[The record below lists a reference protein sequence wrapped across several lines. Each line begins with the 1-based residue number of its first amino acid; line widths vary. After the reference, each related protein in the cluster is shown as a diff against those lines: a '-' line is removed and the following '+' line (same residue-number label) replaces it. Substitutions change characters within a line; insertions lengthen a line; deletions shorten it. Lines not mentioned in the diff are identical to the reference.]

1 MKERQQVAFDWESAI
16 QRRRNIILNH
26 LLLTGVIG
34 GGIALLLLFLPPDV
48 VFRER
53 LMSALPFVAAWL
65 FLLVVW
71 LLRNFLGYYVR
82 AWILLLL
89 TYSLAFFLLVRGG
102 LVGSGRIW
110 LILFSMVAVVML
122 DVWPGGI
129 LAGVISILTYGFF
142 AIAISQDILQHELG
156 DPTGLGYWITEGG
169 DFLMAVAGLVLGMWG
184 FRQGWLEA
192 LQGAGAANER
202 LEDAMNDLQA
212 LNEQLDA
219 RVNER
224 ALQLSAR
231 TEELSIALAR
241 ERSEANKNQ
250 AILEGI
256 ADGVVVFDR
265 LGKII
270 TANPAMGTLLGR
282 SAGSMLGQTFD
293 TLMGRDMSEDD
304 REMITRLLQDGAITW
319 SGFKFKWGEKTFA
332 VSIAPVHN
340 NTELVTGMVAVFRDF
355 TREAE
360 IDRMKSLFVSIA
372 SHDLR
377 TPLNSILGYTEMLYE
392 GVYGELGKEQQDVIG
407 RVVAN
412 TRHMLGLVNNLL
424 DRAQIEAGSLRLTV
438 APFSPS
444 ELVADVLKV
453 MGVLARTRGLTLGG
467 QVADDVPQVLYGDWQ
482 RLNQI
487 LVNLLSNAV
496 KFTEE
501 GKVQVRVYLPDSGHW
516 AMEVSDTGCGISRQ
530 DQDDVFDPFRRGG
543 DSDKYGGSGLG
554 LSIVKQLVE
563 MMGGGITLESEV
575 GQGSVF
581 TIVLPLRRQ
590 D

>member
-1 MKERQQVAFDWESAI
+1 MERQVAFDWEGAI
-16 QRRRNIILNH
+16 QRRRDIILNH

-34 GGIALLLLFLPPDV
+34 GGIALVLLFLPQDATLS
-48 VFRER
+48 EH
-53 LMSALPFVAAWL
+53 LWKTLPFIAGWL
-65 FLLVVW
+65 FVLVVW
-71 LLRNFLGYYVR
+71 LLRKLSGYYVR
-82 AWILLLL
+82 AWALLLI
-89 TYSLAFFLLVRGG
+89 TYLLGFSLLVDGG

-110 LILFSMVAVVML
+110 LVLFPMVAVALL

-129 LAGVISILTYGFF
+129 LACVVSILTYIFF
-142 AIAISQDILQHELG
+142 AFAVGHGILRHKPD

-192 LQGAGAANER
+192 LRGTGAVNER
-202 LEDAMNDLQA
+202 LEIAMSDLRT

-224 ALQLSAR
+224 TRQLSER
-231 TEELSIALAR
+231 TEELSSALAR
-241 ERSEANKNQ
+241 ERSETNKNQ

-256 ADGVVVFDR
+256 ADGVIVFDR
-265 LGKII
+265 MGKVT

-282 SAGSMLGQTFD
+282 STDSILGQTFE
-293 TLMGRDMSEDD
+293 TLMGQDMSEDD

-319 SGFKFKWGEKTFA
+319 SGFKFKWSEKTFA
-332 VSIAPVHN
+332 ISIAPMYDNADV
-340 NTELVTGMVAVFRDF
+340 VTGMVAVFRDF

-392 GVYGELGKEQQDVIG
+392 GVYGELEKEQQDVVG

-424 DRAQIEAGSLRLTV
+424 DRAQIEAGALRLTV
-438 APFSPS
+438 APFSSS
-444 ELVADVLKV
+444 ELLADVLKV
-453 MGVLARTRGLTLGG
+453 MDVLARTRGLTLSG
-467 QVADDVPQVLYGDWQ
+467 QVAEDVPDVLYGDWQ

-487 LVNLLSNAV
+487 LVNLLSNAI

-501 GKVQVRVYLPDSGHW
+501 GKVQVRMYLSDPEHW
-516 AMEVSDTGCGISRQ
+516 AIEVSDTGCGISRQ
-530 DQDDVFDPFRRGG
+530 GLADVFDPFRRGG
-543 DSDKYGGSGLG
+543 DSAKYGGSGLG

-563 MMGGGITLESEV
+563 MMGGEVTVESEV
-575 GQGSVF
+575 GRGSVF
-581 TIVLPLRRQ
+581 TVMLPLGCQVR
-590 D
+590 